1 MCSSDLFPILEDSQR
16 YAPPAAVIVG
26 KLCYDAFVAV
36 LAGPNRVHVLAAAA
50 SKWPWMMVNTL
61 SLFLASVSNIN
72 FVHFLA
78 TGVRTDGM
86 TLILTAPLSL
96 LSPFLS
102 NISAVRALAAASF
115 IAVLTQHALQRRAK
129 IVGLKYL

>member
-1 MCSSDLFPILEDSQR
+1 
-16 YAPPAAVIVG
+16 
-26 KLCYDAFVAV
+26 
-36 LAGPNRVHVLAAAA
+36 
-50 SKWPWMMVNTL
+50 
-61 SLFLASVSNIN
+61 
-72 FVHFLA
+72 
-78 TGVRTDGM
+78 M

>member
-1 MCSSDLFPILEDSQR
+1 MCIRDS
-16 YAPPAAVIVG
+16 
-26 KLCYDAFVAV
+26 
-36 LAGPNRVHVLAAAA
+36 
-50 SKWPWMMVNTL
+50 
-61 SLFLASVSNIN
+61 IN